1 MCRLIDALRE
11 EVGDARFAEGKAEE
25 REYAIQQAVKMMR
38 KLNAS
43 ADQIAQEISSSYD
56 LPMDVTIQKVEKYW
70 ANA

>member
-11 EVGDARFAEGKAEE
+11 EVGDARFAEGIEIG
-25 REYAIQQAVKMMR
+25 IQQAVKMMR

-43 ADQIAQEISSSYD
+43 ADQIAQEISSSYV
-56 LPMDVTIQKVEKYW
+56 LPMDVTLQKVEKYW